1 MNFRIATLFAA
12 ALCVVAALAWYGG
25 RHFGSPVHGAAMAPA
40 VTAADTA
47 PVRTPGTGK
56 ILYYRNPMGL
66 PDISPVPKHDS
77 MGMDYVPVR
86 EGDEAAAG
94 HFRIDPTR
102 LQRLGVRTV
111 QAAHR
116 SLAQRLQLAGTLQ
129 VDERRE
135 STVNAK
141 FEGWVTALHVA
152 TTGERVHRGEPL
164 LAVYSPELLAAQQD
178 YRVAVQ
184 ALAALQAGDAEARRG
199 AERLV
204 QAGVERLRNAGIA
217 EEELAAL
224 RAGGAPKRE
233 LLLRAPADGIV
244 IDKPAR
250 VGMRFAPGDA
260 LYQLA
265 DLDSLWLIASVYEQ
279 DLALVRVGQAATAS
293 FAAMPGEHY
302 TGTVEFIS
310 PVLQAETRTA
320 QLRLRFANRGGQL
333 KPGMFADVEVLVP
346 ARKPLLAVPDS
357 AVLDTG
363 TRQLVLVDHGGG
375 VFEPRAVQ
383 VGLHADGYTEV
394 REGLAE
400 GEAVVVSANF
410 LIDAES
416 QLRSV
421 VGPMSPAPQPA
432 PPKAGH

>member
-1 MNFRIATLFAA
+1 MNIRNATLFAM
-12 ALCVVAALAWYGG
+12 ALCAVAALAWYGG
-25 RHFGSPVHGAAMAPA
+25 SHWAAPISAPA
-40 VTAADTA
+40 AATLPAGAGGD
-47 PVRTPGTGK
+47 VVDGK

-66 PDISPVPKHDS
+66 PDTSPVPKKDS

-86 EGDEAAAG
+86 AGEEAPAG
-94 HFRIDPTR
+94 QFRIDPTR
-102 LQRLGVRTV
+102 LQKLGVRTV

-116 SLAQRLQLAGTLQ
+116 GLAQVLRLAGTLQ

-135 STVNAK
+135 ATVNAK

-152 TTGERVHRGEPL
+152 TTGERVHRGAPL
-164 LAVYSPELLAAQQD
+164 LEVYSPELLAAQQD

-184 ALAALQAGDAEARRG
+184 ALAALHEGDAEARRG

-204 QAGVERLRNAGIA
+204 QAGYERLRNAGIA
-217 EEELAAL
+217 DEDLAAL
-224 RAGGAPKRE
+224 RAGGAPQRE
-233 LLLRAPADGIV
+233 LLLRAPQDGIV

-250 VGMRFAPGDA
+250 VGMRFAPGDT

-265 DLDSLWLIASVYEQ
+265 NLDSLWLIANAYEQ
-279 DLALVRVGQAATAS
+279 DLARLRVGQQATATLVS
-293 FAAMPGEHY
+293 TPGEHY
-302 TGTVEFIS
+302 AGTVEFIS
-310 PVLQAETRTA
+310 PVLQPETRTA
-320 QLRLRFANRGGQL
+320 QLRLRFANRGGAL
-333 KPGMFADVEVLVP
+333 KPAMYADVEIAVP
-346 ARKPLLAVPDS
+346 AGSPRLAVPDS

-363 TRQLVLVDHGGG
+363 TRQLVLVDHGDG
-375 VFEPRAVQ
+375 VFEPRTVQ
-383 VGLHADGYTEV
+383 VGLRADGYTEV

-421 VGPMSPAPQPA
+421 IGPVSQAPAA
-432 PPKAGH
+432 RH

>member
-1 MNFRIATLFAA
+1 MNFRTATLIAC
-12 ALCVVAALAWYGG
+12 ALCALCAVAALAWYGG
-25 RHFGSPVHGAAMAPA
+25 RHFRSPSPDAVAAQAG
-40 VTAADTA
+40 
-47 PVRTPGTGK
+47 PGEGR

-66 PDISPVPKHDS
+66 PDTSPVPKQDS

-86 EGDEAAAG
+86 EGEEAAAG
-94 HFRIDPTR
+94 QFRVDPTKR
-102 LQRLGVRTV
+102 QLLGVRTV

-116 SLAQRLQLAGTLQ
+116 GLAQQLHLAGTLQ

-135 STVNAK
+135 STINAK
-141 FEGWVTALHVA
+141 FDGWVTALHVA

-164 LAVYSPELLAAQQD
+164 LEVYSPELLAAQQD

-184 ALAALQAGDAEARRG
+184 ALAALQAGDAEAKQG

-204 QAGVERLRNAGIA
+204 QAGLERLRNAGIA
-217 EEELAAL
+217 EEDLAAL
-224 RAGGAPKRE
+224 RAGGPAKRE

-265 DLDSLWLIASVYEQ
+265 NLDSLWLVASIHEQ
-279 DLALVRVGQAATAS
+279 DLARVRVGQPATAT
-293 FAAMPGEHY
+293 FVAMPGEHY

-310 PVLQAETRTA
+310 PVLQPETRTA
-320 QLRLRFANRGGQL
+320 QLRLRFANRGGAL
-333 KPGMFADVEVLVP
+333 KPAMYADVEIAVP
-346 ARKPLLAVPDS
+346 AGNARLAVPDS

-375 VFEPRAVQ
+375 VFEPRTVQ
-383 VGLHADGYTEV
+383 VGLRADGYTEV

-400 GEAVVVSANF
+400 GEPVVVSANF

-421 VGPMSPAPQPA
+421 IGPVSQAPAA
-432 PPKAGH
+432 RH